1 MFYLKPLPFGY
12 QELEPYIDTHTMG
25 LHYHKHQKN
34 YLNKLNSI
42 LKDNNFNF
50 EYPKEDLYYHL
61 NNFNK
66 KDQYDIIF
74 NLGGVVNHDLYWK
87 SINPNN
93 KEEPTKNL
101 SNAIVKE
108 FGTFSNFREKFIN
121 SALNLKGVGYTFL
134 CTDSNGNI
142 EIINTIN
149 QDSPLLFGYIPLL
162 NVDMWEHAYY
172 LNYENNKRE
181 YLDNYFDIVNFNYA
195 NKIFNSLNK
204 KE

>member
-1 MFYLKPLPFGY
+1 MFYLNPLPFCY

-25 LHYHKHQKN
+25 LHYHKHHQN
-34 YLNKLNSI
+34 YLNKLNNI
-42 LKDNNFNF
+42 LKEYGFNF
-50 EYPKEDLYYHL
+50 EYPIEELYCHL
-61 NNFNK
+61 SEFSK

-93 KEEPTKNL
+93 KEEPTKKL

-108 FGTFSNFREKFIN
+108 FGTFFNFREKFVN
-121 SALNLKGVGYTFL
+121 SALDLKGVGYTFL
-134 CTDSNGNI
+134 CTDSNANI
-142 EIINTIN
+142 KIINTIN

-162 NVDMWEHAYY
+162 TVDMWEHAYY

-195 NKIFNSLNK
+195 NKIYDNLNK
-204 KE
+204 KY